1 MEIAAKVEREEERG
15 WGGVGCGV
23 VKGEKAGSVTKRC
36 EMLVAA
42 ESSGT
47 ARTRVRRTKEKMM
60 SKTKQKKKKRED
72 E

>member
-1 MEIAAKVEREEERG
+1 MG
-15 WGGVGCGV
+15 CGGV
-23 VKGEKAGSVTKRC
+23 KGGKAGSVTKRC

-60 SKTKQKKKKRED
+60 SKTKQKKREKMND
-72 E
+72 HTDKMHYHQMV